1 MTSTSGNMRTLGR
14 WYIGETLQKG
24 GYSWVKKGHDKK
36 TGKCVALKFFAKAD
50 ESWAKDQVV
59 TEIESLKQILHPNV
73 IKLHGYNLNAPYPT
87 KKNEKVDTILLVLE
101 LATGGEILDMLYYL
115 PALEPILSRTYF
127 RQAIFG
133 LEACHNAGVAHR
145 DIKSE
150 NLLLDSH
157 FNIKLADC
165 GLSKV
170 FQSDAYTG
178 TRGYQAPELLLDK
191 PYDLPCDVFSMGVI
205 LFILITGY
213 PPFEQAHYSDRWFRP
228 IAKGDYAKFWKYY

>member
-50 ESWAKDQVV
+50 ESWAKEQSKQVV
-59 TEIESLKQILHPNV
+59 AELETLKQILHPNV
-73 IKLHGYNLNAPYPT
+73 IKLYAYNLNAPYPT

-101 LATGGEILDMLYYL
+101 LATGGEILDMLYYS
-115 PALEPILSRTYF
+115 PTLETILCRTYF
-127 RQAIFG
+127 RQAIFA

-157 FNIKLADC
+157 FNIKLADS
-165 GLSKV
+165 GLCKI
-170 FQSDAYTG
+170 FESDADAIMKTTYKSTG
-178 TRGYQAPELLLDK
+178 GYQAPELLLDK

-213 PPFEQAHYSDRWFRP
+213 QPFEQA
-228 IAKGDYAKFWKYY
+228 